1 MACYVLK
8 KKSGQHRDLRRRVN
22 ASVAGGG
29 ISERSQSEV
38 ESGASWVTCLFVPEA
53 PRQSLSTPGRGWLQ
67 TPARVFF
74 YFLHPFCRRQSRE
87 GAGGSRAKVESLTR
101 AERGGSERMKVDD
114 FVAMAMMMMMLMD
127 LWWCN
132 VHLTSSH
139 EKPARSPLQERLFL
153 FTKLSRLQWRRS
165 RCKQTQGSKVAQGTP
180 NLSSISGSTTHRGI
194 YHST

>member
-1 MACYVLK
+1 MGHVFVFSRSSASIALYSRSRMATN
-8 KKSGQHRDLRRRVN
+8 SSPGFFFPF
-22 ASVAGGG
+22 ST
-29 ISERSQSEV
+29 RS
-38 ESGASWVTCLFVPEA
+38 
-53 PRQSLSTPGRGWLQ
+53 
-67 TPARVFF
+67 
-74 YFLHPFCRRQSRE
+74 
-87 GAGGSRAKVESLTR
+87 AGGSRAKVESLTR